1 MVVTVSICRLLL
13 SAACKEFYWHYVL
26 LLLFLFKT
34 TVLFL
39 FATLRSLFSS
49 SILLLKTVCSE
60 LSFLK
65 ESLKY
70 AVKGMIL
77 CTGLSLFVRVIPLI
91 MVLSSS
97 FYVLLPFHLNSKHYN
112 PPPPRKCSSS
122 LILSLYF
129 LPILYFIF
137 HILTE
142 IFFS

>member
-77 CTGLSLFVRVIPLI
+77 CTGLSLYGKKCSILVRVIPLI

-137 HILTE
+137 
-142 IFFS
+142 